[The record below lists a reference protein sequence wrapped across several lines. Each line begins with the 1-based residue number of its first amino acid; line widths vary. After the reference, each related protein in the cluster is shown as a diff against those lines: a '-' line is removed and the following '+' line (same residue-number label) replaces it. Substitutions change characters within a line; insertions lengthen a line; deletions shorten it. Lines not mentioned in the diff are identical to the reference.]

1 MPTVQD
7 IAQVIG
13 AEVEGDGGVVIEGCA
28 PLDDAQPGQLAYVE
42 RSRFLERAE
51 RSGAGAFIVPTD
63 MEGAE
68 ALAPRPLLRAAH
80 PRLAFARALALF
92 QPDRGRPPAGRHPT
106 SVVHENAQ
114 LGEDV
119 ALGPHVVVEAGAR
132 IGDRVALYAGV
143 YVGPGV
149 VIGDDT
155 VVYPNAVLRENVKVG
170 RRCIIHAGAVIGSD
184 GFGYVTVDGVHEKI
198 PHNGTV
204 ELGDDVEIG
213 ALTAVDRS
221 TAGVTR
227 IGSGTKIDNL
237 VQIAHNVEMG
247 EGCLVA
253 ALTGLA
259 GSVRVG
265 RYVVMGGQV
274 AVADHVSVADG
285 TILAGLTGVTNDTP
299 PNTMMSGFPARPHSE
314 QRRIWVSLRHLP
326 DALKTI
332 RELSQRIEELEAA
345 LGANAAAEQ
354 REGGPPAAR

>member
-1 MPTVQD
+1 MPTVEE
-7 IAQVIG
+7 IARTIG
-13 AEVEGDGGVVIEGCA
+13 AELEGDGTVVVESCA

-42 RSRFLERAE
+42 TSRYLERAQ
-51 RSGAGAFIVPTD
+51 RSGAGAFIVPVN

-68 ALAPRPLLRAAH
+68 ALAPRPLLRTDN
-80 PRLAFARALALF
+80 PRFAFARALALF
-92 QPDRGRPPAGRHPT
+92 EPDRGRPPVGVHPT
-106 SVVHENAQ
+106 AVVHDDAV
-114 LGEDV
+114 LGDDV

-155 VVYPNAVLRENVKVG
+155 VIYPNAVLRENVRVG

-184 GFGYVTVDGVHEKI
+184 GFGYVTVNGVHEKI

-213 ALTAVDRS
+213 ALAAVDRS

-274 AVADHVSVADG
+274 AVADHVTVADG
-285 TILAGLTGVTNDTP
+285 TILAGLTGVTNDTKP
-299 PNTMMSGFPARPHSE
+299 HSMMSGFPARPHSE

-332 RELSQRIEELEAA
+332 RELSQRVEELEAA
-345 LGANAAAEQ
+345 LGAKTAAEQ